1 VCQTLD
7 GDVGELKRGA
17 WSRST
22 AERNINPV
30 AERLS
35 RPSATTSVDDEYT
48 DALTETIPENRPYS
62 RLVHLETN
70 RVAVSVKAVARS

>member
-1 VCQTLD
+1 
-7 GDVGELKRGA
+7 
-17 WSRST
+17 
-22 AERNINPV
+22 V

-48 DALTETIPENRPYS
+48 DALTETIPENRPYG

-70 RVAVSVKAVARS
+70 RLAVSVKAVARS